1 MKNKIINIVLI
12 ILLIT
17 SIGFLIYQQVEIK
30 NSLSQIKEQA
40 ELIDILES
48 EKEKLETE
56 KQEIQDKIDTLNNEK
71 NKLESEKKDL
81 EAEKKDLEK
90 KNKSLEQS
98 KVEIETEEVTENT
111 KDVAKSN
118 NLQATEN
125 TSGTTGNSKVD
136 DFFSNSGNAFDGV
149 TFGGQATT
157 ADSGYT
163 GNVELQ

>member
-12 ILLIT
+12 VLLII

-30 NSLSQIKEQA
+30 NSLSQIKEQS

-71 NKLESEKKDL
+71 DKLESEKKDL
-81 EAEKKDLEK
+81 EE

-111 KDVAKSN
+111 KGVAKSN
-118 NLQATEN
+118 NAT
-125 TSGTTGNSKVD
+125 SNSKVN

-149 TFGGQATT
+149 TFGGQAT
-157 ADSGYT
+157 AEGGS
-163 GNVELQ
+163 GNVLDFH

>member
-12 ILLIT
+12 ILLIA

-81 EAEKKDLEK
+81 EAEKKDLEAEK
-90 KNKSLEQS
+90 KDLEEKNKSLEQS
-98 KVEIETEEVTENT
+98 KVEIETEEIAENT

-118 NLQATEN
+118 
-125 TSGTTGNSKVD
+125 SNSKVN

-149 TFGGQATT
+149 TFGGQAT
-157 ADSGYT
+157 AEGGS
-163 GNVELQ
+163 GNVLDFH